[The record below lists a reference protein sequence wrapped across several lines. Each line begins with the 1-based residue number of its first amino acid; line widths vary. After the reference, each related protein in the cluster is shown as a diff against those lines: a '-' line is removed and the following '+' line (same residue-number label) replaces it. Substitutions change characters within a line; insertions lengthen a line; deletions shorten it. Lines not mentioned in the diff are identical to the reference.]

1 MANKVFIG
9 TSLDGVIADR
19 DGGLAF
25 LETVPNPDNHDLGFT
40 PFMGSVDA
48 VLMGRK
54 TFETV
59 LGFDMPWHY
68 SKPVFVLSSAMK
80 EVPPNLKGKVE
91 IVSGPLRDVVKE
103 LNMRSL
109 TDLYIDGGKLIQSF
123 LAEDMVDE
131 LIVTQV
137 PILLGGGT
145 PLYGSLPE
153 YLEFELVTSEVLLH
167 ALVQSH
173 YRRQRR

>member
-1 MANKVFIG
+1 
-9 TSLDGVIADR
+9 LDGYSQDTRKFLKGFFLRMINAKTR
-19 DGGLAF
+19 EGAKGSIREAAF
-25 LETVPNPDNHDLGFT
+25 
-40 PFMGSVDA
+40 
-48 VLMGRK
+48 
-54 TFETV
+54 
-59 LGFDMPWHY
+59 
-68 SKPVFVLSSAMK
+68 
-80 EVPPNLKGKVE
+80 LKGKVE

-103 LNMRSL
+103 LSMRSL

-137 PILLGGGT
+137 PVLLGGGT
-145 PLYGSLPE
+145 PLYGSLPKH
-153 YLEFELVTSEVLLH
+153 LEFELVTSEVLLH